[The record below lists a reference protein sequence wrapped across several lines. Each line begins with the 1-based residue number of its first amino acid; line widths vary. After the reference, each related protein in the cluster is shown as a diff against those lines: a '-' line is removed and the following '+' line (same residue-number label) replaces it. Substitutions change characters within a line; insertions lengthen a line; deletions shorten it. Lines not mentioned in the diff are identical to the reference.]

1 MGDSAGTQ
9 IPSVLYLLMWQQ
21 CEAVILVPTCI
32 FFIKKVFI
40 QHFSQKKCIYPSL
53 ISPNLLFAEMSEI
66 CQTQQDKEPST
77 KMKVFILS
85 GKEKWQRPGK
95 PTETCLVDF
104 LL

>member
-1 MGDSAGTQ
+1 
-9 IPSVLYLLMWQQ
+9 
-21 CEAVILVPTCI
+21 
-32 FFIKKVFI
+32 
-40 QHFSQKKCIYPSL
+40 
-53 ISPNLLFAEMSEI
+53 MSEI